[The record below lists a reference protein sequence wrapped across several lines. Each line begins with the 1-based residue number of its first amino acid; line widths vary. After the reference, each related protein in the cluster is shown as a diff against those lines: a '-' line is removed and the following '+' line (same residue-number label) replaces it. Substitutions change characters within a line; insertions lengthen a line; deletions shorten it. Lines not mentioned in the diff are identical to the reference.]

1 MNFILA
7 DGPEW
12 DTLLP
17 LTFTRPTAEIRIGI
31 LTLREKWEHL
41 LKTKTF
47 TITQTHLTRKYP
59 TPSKKDS
66 YISIN
71 PTFLPTK
78 NLIQAIHSLEENQA
92 LTKGKTIIALYKNPH
107 KIPYPT
113 LIKEVP
119 YPHDLIHIEHPWD
132 IFQQNTIALEQD
144 FKLLTQGRKSAPLS
158 KSNRVTGKDIF
169 VEEGAIVEHA
179 ILNAQSGAIY
189 IGKKTQIM
197 EGCLIRGGLALCE
210 GAVLKMG
217 AKIYGATTIGPY
229 CKVGGEI
236 NNSIL
241 FSYSNKAHDGFLG
254 NSVLGQW
261 CNLGAGTNTSNLKN
275 NYSKVYVWN
284 HTAGQT
290 ISTKLQFCGLFMGDY
305 SKSAIN
311 TQFNTGSVVGV
322 SVNVFGYGFPPKHIP
337 SFTWGGIQKSDL
349 FDFEKTCETAQLMMS
364 RRNQTFYSIDKEILR
379 YLFYLTQKRYET
391 SP

>member
-47 TITQTHLTRKYP
+47 TITQAHLEKKYP
-59 TPSKKDS
+59 PPSEKDP

-78 NLIQAIHSLEENQA
+78 NLIQAIHSLEENQT
-92 LTKGKTIIALYKNPH
+92 LTKGKTIIALFENPS
-107 KIPYPT
+107 KISYPTPIKEIPYP
-113 LIKEVP
+113 
-119 YPHDLIHIEHPWD
+119 YDLIHIEHPWD
-132 IFQQNTIALEQD
+132 IFQQNIIALKQD
-144 FKLLTQGRKSAPLS
+144 FKLLTQDRKSAPLS

-169 VEEGAIVEHA
+169 IEESANVEYA
-179 ILNAQSGAIY
+179 ILNAQSSPIY

-210 GAVLKMG
+210 GAILKMG
-217 AKIYGATTIGPY
+217 TKIYGATTIGPY

-275 NYSKVYVWN
+275 NYSEVYMWN
-284 HTAGQT
+284 YTAGQT
-290 ISTKLQFCGLFMGDY
+290 VSKKLKSCGLFMGDH

-322 SVNVFGYGFPPKHIP
+322 SANVFGYGFPPKHIP

-349 FDFEKTCETAQLMMS
+349 FNFEKACETAQLMMS

-379 YLFYLTQKRYET
+379 YVFNLPQKRYET
-391 SP
+391 SL